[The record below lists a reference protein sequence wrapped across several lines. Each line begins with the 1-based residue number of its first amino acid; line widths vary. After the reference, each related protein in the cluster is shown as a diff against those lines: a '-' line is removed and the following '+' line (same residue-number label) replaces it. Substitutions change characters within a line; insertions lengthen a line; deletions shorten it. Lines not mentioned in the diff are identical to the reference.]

1 AGAARAGG
9 IAGRTLGWAFRKVCG
24 SAAVGDRGAARQRV
38 CRGTGAL
45 WSRCGDCRL
54 ARHLPSRRRRA
65 ASDRR
70 VGVARWP
77 VAARAAAGGSEARG
91 GLAALA
97 RDAPLRSSSLGLIS
111 VGLLIATGIV
121 NGWILAGSVPALIGT
136 DYGRLLLAKVALFL
150 AMVAVA
156 AVNRLRLT
164 PRLALAIS
172 SPPCG
177 QALAHR
183 RRAGGAAA
191 GARPALRAL
200 ARHSL
205 VEATFGLAI
214 LTIVGALGTLPP
226 GAHVLQPTWPFV
238 VRYSNAAFGDAE
250 LRAALVLALW
260 AVGGGLLCGAM
271 MILIGA

>member
-1 AGAARAGG
+1 A
-9 IAGRTLGWAFRKVCG
+9 CG

-45 WSRCGDCRL
+45 RSRCGDCRL

-91 GLAALA
+91 A
-97 RDAPLRSSSLGLIS
+97 RDATLRFSTLGLIS

-177 QALAHR
+177 Q
-183 RRAGGAAA
+183 
-191 GARPALRAL
+191 
-200 ARHSL
+200 
-205 VEATFGLAI
+205 
-214 LTIVGALGTLPP
+214 
-226 GAHVLQPTWPFV
+226 
-238 VRYSNAAFGDAE
+238 
-250 LRAALVLALW
+250 
-260 AVGGGLLCGAM
+260 
-271 MILIGA
+271 